1 MHTFLFQ
8 TDSIFDLRPVS
19 FEMVEKQRN
28 LCRFPILDNAIFQ
41 PSKMKLVQARDYGG
55 FETNIFFRNNRNEEL
70 SPLNQSFTSSR
81 APENDYAP
89 EPK

>member
-1 MHTFLFQ
+1 
-8 TDSIFDLRPVS
+8 
-19 FEMVEKQRN
+19 MVEKQRN
-28 LCRFPILDNAIFQ
+28 LCRFPFLDNAIFQ
-41 PSKMKLVQARDYGG
+41 PSEMELVQARDYGIYLSSSTG
-55 FETNIFFRNNRNEEL
+55 FKTNIFFRNNRNEEL